1 MTHDDVLIRLDEYV
15 DAQLEAAEAAAVESH
30 LTGCPQC
37 RAELEALRSLLARAK
52 ALPPSVAPP
61 PSVWQAIERRTAGA
75 RPETIVPL
83 RRPRSRVIWLA
94 AAAIALMVMSSALTS
109 LWLKRG
115 SGGNTFTASQAEYSR
130 VTAELAQQLERNHSE
145 LSPRTLAVLQR
156 NLAIIDGAIAEA
168 EAALRSDPGDASLE
182 EMLLARYRQ
191 RLELLQ
197 RAARAG
203 QES

>member
-1 MTHDDVLIRLDEYV
+1 MTHDDVISRLDEYV
-15 DAQLEAAEAAAVESH
+15 DGQLESAEASALESH
-30 LTGCPQC
+30 LAGCPAC
-37 RAELEALRSLLARAK
+37 RAELEGLRALLVRAK
-52 ALPPSVAPP
+52 ALPRSITPP
-61 PSVWQAIERRTAGA
+61 AMIWQAVERRTAGS
-75 RPETIVPL
+75 RPAAVIPIS
-83 RRPRSRVIWLA
+83 RSRTRVFWLA
-94 AAAIALMVMSSALTS
+94 AAAIALTVVSSALTS
-109 LWLKRG
+109 VWIRHG
-115 SGGNTFTASQAEYSR
+115 ETRSGFTVSQAEYSR
-130 VTAELAQQLERNHSE
+130 ATAELAGRLEHNQAG

-168 EAALRSDPGDASLE
+168 EAALRTDPGDPSLE

>member
-15 DAQLEAAEAAAVESH
+15 DGQLEAAEAAAVEMH
-30 LTGCPQC
+30 LAECTQC
-37 RAELEALRSLLARAK
+37 RAELEALRSLLAKAK
-52 ALPPSVAPP
+52 ALPRSVAPP
-61 PSVWQAIERRTAGA
+61 PSVWRSIERRTAGA
-75 RPETIVPL
+75 RPESVTPL
-83 RRPRSRVIWLA
+83 RRSRARVFWLA
-94 AAAIALMVMSSALTS
+94 AAAIALMVMSSSLTS

-115 SGGNTFTASQAEYSR
+115 SGGSSFTASQAEYSR
-130 VTAELAQQLERNHSE
+130 ATAELAGQLERNHAE